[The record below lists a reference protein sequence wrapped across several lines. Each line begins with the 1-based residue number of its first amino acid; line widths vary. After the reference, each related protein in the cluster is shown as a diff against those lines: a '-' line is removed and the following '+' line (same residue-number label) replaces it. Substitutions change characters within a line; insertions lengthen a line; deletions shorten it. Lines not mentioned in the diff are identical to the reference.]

1 MRIAYIAAGAAG
13 MLCGSCIH
21 DNTLAAAM
29 MRQGH
34 EVTLMP
40 TYTPIRTDE
49 EDVSVN
55 RVFFGG
61 MNVYLRLKSRLFR
74 RAPAFIHNLLDS
86 PALLNFISRFSSST
100 NAQELG
106 ALTVSTLKGE
116 EGVQRPELEKL
127 IDWMLIEP
135 KPEIVQLTNSMY
147 VGFARLIKER
157 TGVPV
162 LCAVQ
167 GEDIFLED
175 LIEPYRAEAFALLQE
190 RAQDLDGF
198 IAPCDYY
205 AEYMSKSLNAPREK
219 FHVVPLGIRMEGH
232 GEGEPPPPDA
242 PFTIAYLA
250 RMCPE
255 KGFHLLVEAFL
266 SMAKKLGGSEL
277 KLKAAGYLG
286 KRDEPYFRKE
296 VERIESAGLRASFEW
311 HGEVTRPE
319 KIRLLRSAHALC
331 VPAVYRDPK
340 GLYALEAMANGTP
353 AVVPRHGAFPEMIEA
368 AGGGILFE
376 PNSAEAAEEALTH
389 LRDHPDE
396 REQLGRQ
403 GAEAVRERFNDEAM
417 ATATVDIYRTY
428 VNA

>member
-74 RAPAFIHNLLDS
+74 RAPRFIHNLLDS
-86 PALLNFISRFSSST
+86 PALLNWISRFSSST
-100 NAQELG
+100 NAQDLG
-106 ALTVSTLKGE
+106 ELTVSTLKGE
-116 EGVQRPELEKL
+116 EGCQKPELEKL
-127 IDWMLIEP
+127 VDWLLIEP

-175 LIEPYRAEAFALLQE
+175 LVEPHRSEAAELIQK
-190 RAQDLDGF
+190 RAQDVDGF

-205 AEYMSKSLNAPREK
+205 ADYMSKSLNTPREK
-219 FHVVPLGIRMEGH
+219 FHVVPLGIHMEGH
-232 GEGEPPPPDA
+232 GEGERPSDGGS
-242 PFTIAYLA
+242 FTIAYLA

-266 SMAKKLGGSEL
+266 SIAEKLGGSEL

-286 KRDEPYFRKE
+286 KRDEPYFQNQ
-296 VERIESAGLRASFEW
+296 VERIERAGMSASFEW

-353 AVVPRHGAFPEMIEA
+353 AAVPRHGAFPEMIGA
-368 AGGGILFE
+368 AGGGVLFE
-376 PNSAEAAEEALTH
+376 PNSSEAVEEALTR
-389 LRDHPDE
+389 LRNSPEE
-396 REQLGRQ
+396 REELGRR
-403 GAEAVRERFNDEAM
+403 GAESVREKFNDEAM
-417 ATATVDIYRTY
+417 AQATVAVYEKY
-428 VNA
+428 VDA

>member
-74 RAPAFIHNLLDS
+74 RAPRFIHNLLDS
-86 PALLNFISRFSSST
+86 PALLNWISRFSSST
-100 NAQELG
+100 NAQDLG
-106 ALTVSTLKGE
+106 ELTVSTLKGE
-116 EGVQRPELEKL
+116 EGCQKPELEKL
-127 IDWMLIEP
+127 VDWLLIEP

-175 LIEPYRAEAFALLQE
+175 LVEPHRSKAAELIQK
-190 RAQDLDGF
+190 RAQDVDGF

-205 AEYMSKSLNAPREK
+205 ADYMSKLLNAPREK
-219 FHVVPLGIRMEGH
+219 FHVVPLGIHMEGH
-232 GEGEPPPPDA
+232 GEGERPSDGG

-266 SMAKKLGGSEL
+266 SMAEKPGGSEL

-286 KRDEPYFRKE
+286 KRDEPYFQNQ
-296 VERIESAGLRASFEW
+296 VERIERAGMSASFEW
-311 HGEVTRPE
+311 HGEATRPE

-353 AVVPRHGAFPEMIEA
+353 AAVPRHGAFPEMIGA
-368 AGGGILFE
+368 AGGGVLFE
-376 PNSAEAAEEALTH
+376 PNSSEAVEEALTR
-389 LRDHPDE
+389 LRNSPEE
-396 REQLGRQ
+396 REELGRQ
-403 GAEAVRERFNDEAM
+403 GAESVREMFNDEAM
-417 ATATVDIYRTY
+417 AQATVAVYEKY
-428 VNA
+428 VDA

>member
-61 MNVYLRLKSRLFR
+61 MNVYLRLKSRLYR

-86 PALLNFISRFSSST
+86 PALLNFISRFSTST

-175 LIEPYRAEAFALLQE
+175 LIEPYRDEAFALLQE

-205 AEYMSKSLNAPREK
+205 ADYMSKSLNAPREK

-232 GEGEPPPPDA
+232 GEGEPPSDSG

-266 SMAKKLGGSEL
+266 SMATKLGGSEL

-286 KRDEPYFRKE
+286 KRDEPYFRNQ

-353 AVVPRHGAFPEMIEA
+353 AAVPRHGAFPEMIET

-417 ATATVDIYRTY
+417 AAATVDIYRQY
-428 VNA
+428 LNA